1 MNSLRF
7 LLSKLTPRL
16 KITIAAASLLGALGH
31 ILSIASI
38 LFALLSLTR
47 QIPLAIGLSLCLAC
61 GLFRGML
68 GYGEQYLNHF
78 TAFTILKEIRTQIF
92 TTLEKLAPAR
102 LEDNKEGDLISS
114 VTDDIETLEVFY
126 AHTLS
131 PLNIAIGT
139 LLFTFLVDLFLSS
152 WILALAYLGAFIF
165 IGFIIPLATY
175 PLLKSS
181 GAQYRN
187 SFAHLSTE
195 FLEDIEGAS
204 AIVFNRAEEE
214 REASLAKE
222 TTRLIDL
229 ALITRDRTSLIDRVT
244 ALLLSLGCI
253 GITAL
258 GAGLLTTG
266 TITTAQMVVGIGI
279 SISSF
284 IPALSLSRLPSNLT
298 QTFASCRRMQ
308 RLMNEKPL
316 IEEVTQGE
324 TITQAD
330 RIALN
335 HVDFEYE
342 SSPIL
347 KDINLDLNRPGLIS
361 LSGRSGS
368 GKSTLVKLLLRH
380 RDPSRGTIS
389 VDGIDMRSINSRS
402 LHDQIIS
409 MNQTTHLF
417 NETIRENMQEAAPEA
432 TDQEIREA
440 LKRASVLAF
449 VESLPAGLDT
459 IISLDATNISTGQRQ
474 RFGLARVFLRQPS
487 CLILDEPTS
496 NVDMYN
502 ERAMMRSIVEYSKQ
516 ACVFLIS
523 HSQQVLDCAPEK
535 IQLSHGH
542 LEKID

>member
-152 WILALAYLGAFIF
+152 WILALAYLGAFIL

-253 GITAL
+253 GIT
-258 GAGLLTTG
+258 
-266 TITTAQMVVGIGI
+266 
-279 SISSF
+279 
-284 IPALSLSRLPSNLT
+284 
-298 QTFASCRRMQ
+298 
-308 RLMNEKPL
+308 
-316 IEEVTQGE
+316 
-324 TITQAD
+324 
-330 RIALN
+330 
-335 HVDFEYE
+335 
-342 SSPIL
+342 
-347 KDINLDLNRPGLIS
+347 
-361 LSGRSGS
+361 
-368 GKSTLVKLLLRH
+368 
-380 RDPSRGTIS
+380 
-389 VDGIDMRSINSRS
+389 
-402 LHDQIIS
+402 
-409 MNQTTHLF
+409 
-417 NETIRENMQEAAPEA
+417 
-432 TDQEIREA
+432 
-440 LKRASVLAF
+440 
-449 VESLPAGLDT
+449 
-459 IISLDATNISTGQRQ
+459 
-474 RFGLARVFLRQPS
+474 
-487 CLILDEPTS
+487 
-496 NVDMYN
+496 
-502 ERAMMRSIVEYSKQ
+502 
-516 ACVFLIS
+516 
-523 HSQQVLDCAPEK
+523 
-535 IQLSHGH
+535 
-542 LEKID
+542 